1 MKKFWKV
8 IIITISILICSLTT
22 AYSHSGRIDSNGGH
36 RDNANKSG
44 LGSYHY
50 HCGGHPPHLH
60 DNGICP
66 YDTKDTIVISNIPD
80 SLKVKDKLKL
90 DCSITSVK
98 KYNVKWTSSDSS
110 ILMVNSN
117 GELVANKIGGA
128 TITVTTYNNSK
139 SFYVSV
145 LPININSIKLAKD
158 SMDVQLNDTNK
169 INATI
174 LPSDAT
180 DKTLTWKSE
189 NDNIASVDSN
199 GQIKGISVGETKI
212 VVTSKDGVTATS
224 IVKVYEVFPEA
235 IKTETDNLRVEI
247 NQTPKI
253 QYSIIPENSNNKK
266 VIFEIEDSNIATVN
280 ENGEI
285 RPVSLG
291 KTNIKLITSNNI
303 VKSIPIEIF
312 EINADAINIK
322 KNSSDFI
329 IGNYIDV
336 GRTFRLDGDFSPK
349 DATYNDLKWTTSD
362 EEIVSISNKNEFT
375 ANKLGTAIL
384 TASNSEGVQDNIKI
398 IVVDKSKIIKEIEL
412 GVTSCVAIT
421 SASVFY
427 IRRKNRKFIKSR

>member
-1 MKKFWKV
+1 MKKLWKV
-8 IIITISILICSLTT
+8 IIITISILFCSLTT
-22 AYSHSGRIDSNGGH
+22 AYSHSGRTDSNGGH

-66 YDTKDTIVISNIPD
+66 YDAKDTIVISNIPN
-80 SLKVKDKLKL
+80 SLKVKGKMKL

-98 KYNVKWTSSDSS
+98 KYNNVKWTSSDSS

-128 TITVTTYNNSK
+128 TITVTSYNNSK

-145 LPININSIKLAKD
+145 LPITIDSIELAKD
-158 SMDVQLNDTNK
+158 SIDVQLNSTNK

-174 LPSDAT
+174 VPSDAT
-180 DKTLTWKSE
+180 DKTLIWKSE

-199 GQIKGISVGETKI
+199 GQVKGISVGETNI

-224 IVKVYEVFPEA
+224 IVKVYELFPEA
-235 IKTETDNLRVEI
+235 IKTEMDNLRVEI
-247 NQTPKI
+247 TKTPKI
-253 QYSIIPENSNNKK
+253 EYSITPENSNNKK
-266 VIFEIEDSNIATVN
+266 IVFESEDTSIATVN

-285 RPVSLG
+285 QPVSLG
-291 KTNIKLITSNNI
+291 KTNIKLITLNNI

-322 KNSSDFI
+322 KNSGDFI
-329 IGNYIDV
+329 LGNYIDL
-336 GRTFRLDGDFSPK
+336 GRTFKLNGVFSPK
-349 DATYNDLKWTTSD
+349 DSTYNDLKWTTSD
-362 EEIVSISNKNEFT
+362 KDIISISKENEFT
-375 ANKLGTAIL
+375 ANKIGTAIL
-384 TASNSEGVQDNIKI
+384 TASNSEGVEDNIKI
-398 IVVDKSKIIKEIEL
+398 IVVDKRKIINESLL
-412 GVTSCVAIT
+412 GGAGCIAVA
-421 SASVFY
+421 SASIFS
-427 IRRKNRKFIKSR
+427 IRRKNKKS